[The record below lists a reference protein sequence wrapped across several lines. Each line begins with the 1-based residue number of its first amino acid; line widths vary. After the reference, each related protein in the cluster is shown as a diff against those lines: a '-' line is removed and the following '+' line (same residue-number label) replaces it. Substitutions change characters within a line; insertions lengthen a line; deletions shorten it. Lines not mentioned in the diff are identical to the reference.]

1 MDDYL
6 LFSENAPADG
16 YVDVSHM
23 VGLLQD
29 AFNKDDAEPMET
41 QDLKVQVFFATI

>member
-6 LFSENAPADG
+6 PFFEDAPADG

-23 VGLLQD
+23 MDLLHD
-29 AFNKDDAEPMET
+29 AFNQDDAEAMET
-41 QDLKVQVFFATI
+41 QDLKFQVFFSTI